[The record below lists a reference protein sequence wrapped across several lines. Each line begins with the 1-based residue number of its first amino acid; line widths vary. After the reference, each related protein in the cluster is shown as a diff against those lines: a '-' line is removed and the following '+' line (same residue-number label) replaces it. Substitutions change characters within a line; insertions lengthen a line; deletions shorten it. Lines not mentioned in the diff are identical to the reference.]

1 VIDAE
6 SARWA
11 IQGVEHQTSRL
22 LFMAGGHVSRNDFD
36 AMAKAVVRQLKKWQ
50 ARTVAQPTPEWGLPD
65 AYN

>member
-1 VIDAE
+1 MIDAE

-11 IQGVEHQTSRL
+11 IEGVEHQTRRL

-36 AMAKAVVRQLKKWQ
+36 ALAKAVVRQLKKWQ
-50 ARTVAQPTPEWGLPD
+50 ARKGAQPTPEWGLPD